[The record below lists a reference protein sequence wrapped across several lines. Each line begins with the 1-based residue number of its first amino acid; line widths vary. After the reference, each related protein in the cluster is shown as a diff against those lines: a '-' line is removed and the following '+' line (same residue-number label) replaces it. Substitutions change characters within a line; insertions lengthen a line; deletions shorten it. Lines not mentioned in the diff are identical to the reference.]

1 LPNFDLTGKP
11 DTPTR
16 GGIRKSLLTGEGKRV
31 PQVARALCGN
41 LPRNSST
48 TQDKKKTQK
57 LKKTAER
64 NPPQFLRNTSD
75 TKNKD
80 EKRQSIKLLI

>member
-57 LKKTAER
+57 LKKK
-64 NPPQFLRNTSD
+64 PLREILLSFCATQATQK
-75 TKNKD
+75 TKMKKD
-80 EKRQSIKLLI
+80 NQ